1 MRRAAAPAALLL
13 AAALAAAVAATVAA
27 LAPARASEPDEI
39 AFAIWRGDSRI
50 GIHRLAFRLDGDT
63 TIVETSI
70 DIEVKVLF
78 ITAHR
83 HSQRRTE
90 TWKADRLL
98 AYDGR
103 TDDNGTITTVTV
115 RRTEAGLAVEGPAG
129 RAMVA
134 ADTLL
139 ASWWPEAT
147 VRQGR
152 LIDAGDGAILDVRIE
167 DRGEDA
173 IEAGGRTIRAR
184 RFHVTGGTEREV
196 WYDAA
201 DGTWAQLAFAGRDGS
216 RIVYRR
222 LP

>member
-1 MRRAAAPAALLL
+1 MRSAAGALLAAVLATPAAAPA
-13 AAALAAAVAATVAA
+13 VASGTG
-27 LAPARASEPDEI
+27 PAEL

-50 GIHRLAFRLDGDT
+50 GTHRVVIRRDGDT
-63 TIVETSI
+63 TIAETAI
-70 DIEVKVLF
+70 DIEVKVLLV
-78 ITAHR
+78 TVHR
-83 HSQRRTE
+83 HTQRRTE
-90 TWKADRLL
+90 AWRDGRLL
-98 AYDGR
+98 SYDGR

-115 RRTEAGLAVEGPAG
+115 RSSEAGLAVEGPAG
-129 RAMVA
+129 RAVVP

-139 ASWWPEAT
+139 GSWWPPGT
-147 VRQGR
+147 VRQTR

-167 DRGEDA
+167 DQGEEA

-184 RFHVTGGTEREV
+184 RFRVTGGTDRAV

-201 DGTWAQLAFAGRDGS
+201 DGSWAQLAFHGRDGS